1 MRPQQIKKTVL
12 FSAVLLTTTACSW
25 LQQPPAPVEAGGI
38 GGGSP
43 TTQQPVVTDP
53 YGTGAGSTVVTP
65 VAPPVSGGSYQPSY
79 APVDV
84 NARTHTVV
92 RGDTVYNLSKRY
104 GVGQESIRSWNNMA
118 DNTLSLGQVVN
129 VKSPSG
135 GGMTSTPVATTPP
148 ANTTVATPP
157 ATTTPPTAVAA
168 GAALTVDGVQ
178 WSRPT
183 EGRLVTRFTNANK
196 GIDIAGTAG
205 QDVKSAADGK
215 VVYSGSGLRAYGNLI
230 IVQHNTVYFTAYAH
244 NQSLLVKEGAM
255 VKRGQ
260 VIAKMGSTDT
270 DSPKLHFEVRQKGQ
284 PVDPLKFVKY

>member
-1 MRPQQIKKTVL
+1 MRPQQMIKKTVL
-12 FSAVLLTTTACSW
+12 FSAVLLTTTACGW
-25 LQQPPAPVEAGGI
+25 LQQPPAPVETGGM

-53 YGTGAGSTVVTP
+53 YGTGAGATTVTP
-65 VAPPVSGGSYQPSY
+65 VAPPTSSGSYTPSY

-104 GVGQESIRSWNNMA
+104 GVPQESIRAWNNMA
-118 DNTLSLGQVVN
+118 DNTLSLGQTVN

-148 ANTTVATPP
+148 PSTTTGNT
-157 ATTTPPTAVAA
+157 TTTPPASVSSGAVV
-168 GAALTVDGVQ
+168 TVDGIQ
-178 WSRPT
+178 WSKPT

-244 NQSLLVKEGAM
+244 NQSLLAKEGAM

-260 VIAKMGSTDT
+260 VIAKMGSSDT

>member
-12 FSAVLLTTTACSW
+12 FSAILFTTTSCGW
-25 LQQPPAPVEAGGI
+25 LQQPPAPVETGSV
-38 GGGSP
+38 GGG
-43 TTQQPVVTDP
+43 TTIQQPVVSDP
-53 YGTGAGSTVVTP
+53 YGTGVGGTAVTP
-65 VAPPVSGGSYQPSY
+65 VAPPVTSGSYVPSY
-79 APVDV
+79 APVDI

-104 GVGQESIRSWNNMA
+104 AVSQESIRAWNNMA
-118 DNTLSLGQVVN
+118 DNTLSLGQVVH
-129 VKSPSG
+129 VKSPNG
-135 GGMTSTPVATTPP
+135 EGVTSVSVTPVTTAPQ
-148 ANTTVATPP
+148 
-157 ATTTPPTAVAA
+157 TTTPPQTSTQPPAAVGA
-168 GAALTVDGVQ
+168 GEVQTIDGVQ

-183 EGRLVTRFTNANK
+183 EGRLVTRFTAANK
-196 GIDIAGTAG
+196 GIIIAGTMG
-205 QDVKSAADGK
+205 QDVKAAADGK

-260 VIAKMGSTDT
+260 TIAKMGNSDT
-270 DSPKLHFEVRQKGQ
+270 DSPKLRFEVRQKGQ

>member
-25 LQQPPAPVEAGGI
+25 LQQPPAPVETGSI
-38 GGGSP
+38 GGGT

-65 VAPPVSGGSYQPSY
+65 VAPPVTSGTYTPSY

-104 GVGQESIRSWNNMA
+104 NVPQESIRAWNNMA
-118 DNTLSLGQVVN
+118 DNTLSLGQLVN
-129 VKSPSG
+129 VKSPTAEG
-135 GGMTSTPVATTPP
+135 VTSVTVTPTTPP
-148 ANTTVATPP
+148 TATTPP
-157 ATTTPPTAVAA
+157 ATTTPPVTA
-168 GAALTVDGVQ
+168 GAGSVLTIDGIQ
-178 WSRPT
+178 WARPT

-196 GIDIAGTAG
+196 GIIIAGSTG
-205 QDVKSAADGK
+205 QDVKAAADGK
-215 VVYSGSGLRAYGNLI
+215 VVYSGSGLRGYGNLI
-230 IVQHNTVYFTAYAH
+230 IVQHNAVYITAYAH
-244 NQSLLVKEGAM
+244 NQSLLAKEGAL

-260 VIAKMGSTDT
+260 TIAKMGSSDT
-270 DSPKLHFEVRQKGQ
+270 DSPKLRFEVRQKGQ